1 MDGGE
6 SERPS
11 MTHEAGEL
19 DPEDPAEERRAP
31 GHETVRR
38 IFFLFYLVQIDL
50 HETRTDSG
58 TGEESA

>member
-1 MDGGE
+1 
-6 SERPS
+6 
-11 MTHEAGEL
+11 MTSEAGEL

-31 GHETVRR
+31 GHETVRGKESGDAK
-38 IFFLFYLVQIDL
+38 LQNDL